1 MQIYSNKGRVK
12 LLLLVVA
19 LLIGLSTLYYTNL
32 LVKNL
37 SDREKKQIDLY
48 AKGLRFA
55 ISADNSGNMN
65 FLFESII
72 ENNNSIPVIL
82 ADENNKPLSSK
93 NIRLDS
99 TWSQKQQDAYL
110 LNQIEEMKSQYEPIM
125 VDYPGIN
132 LRNYIYYKNSKV
144 LTQLKYYPYI
154 QLVAISVFVL
164 ISYLAFSYS
173 RRSEQDKVW
182 VGMSKETAHQLGT
195 PLSGLM
201 AWTEILKQDERL
213 KDDAIIYEIE
223 KDINR
228 LATITERFSNIGS
241 LPSYKPEN
249 IHELISQIIDYLKN
263 RVGRNIDFQ
272 IVNNVSKPEIQLNRP
287 LFEWVIENIVKNAID
302 AMSGK
307 GKLSITLNAQ
317 GKQIVIDISDTGKGI
332 PKNQFEKVFQPGF
345 TTKQRGWGLG
355 LTLVKRIV
363 EEYHSGKIFVK
374 SSELGKGTTFR
385 IVL

>member
-1 MQIYSNKGRVK
+1 M
-12 LLLLVVA
+12 LLLLVA
-19 LLIGLSTLYYTNL
+19 LLIGLSTLYYTDI

-37 SDREKKQIDLY
+37 SEREKKQIDLY

-55 ISADNSGNMN
+55 ISSENSGNMN

-82 ADENNKPLSSK
+82 ADENSKPVSTK
-93 NIRLDS
+93 NVFVDS
-99 TWSQKQQDAYL
+99 TWTEKQKDRYL
-110 LNQIEEMKSQYEPIM
+110 QKQIEEMKSQYAPIV

-132 LRNYIYYKNSKV
+132 LKNYIYYKNSKL

-154 QLVAISVFVL
+154 QLVAISVFIL

-201 AWTEILKQDERL
+201 AWAEILKEDERI
-213 KDDAIIYEIE
+213 KNDGIIVEIE

-241 LPSYKPEN
+241 LPSYKTED
-249 IHELISQIIDYLKN
+249 IYELVSNIIDYLKH
-263 RVGRNIDFQ
+263 RVGRNIEFQ
-272 IVNNVSKPEIQLNRP
+272 VVNHLGKVELQINRA
-287 LFEWVIENIVKNAID
+287 LFEWVIENITKNAID
-302 AMSGK
+302 AMGGK
-307 GKLSITLNAQ
+307 GKLTITLSIVN
-317 GKQIVIDISDTGKGI
+317 KHTVIDITDSGKGI
-332 PKNQFEKVFQPGF
+332 PQNQFKKVFQPGF

-363 EEYHSGKIFVK
+363 EEYHQGKIFVK
-374 SSELGKGTTFR
+374 SSEIGRGTTFR

>member
-317 GKQIVIDISDTGKGI
+317 GKHIVIDISDTGKGI

>member
-1 MQIYSNKGRVK
+1 M
-12 LLLLVVA
+12 LLLLVA
-19 LLIGLSTLYYTNL
+19 LLIGLSTLYYTDV

-37 SDREKKQIDLY
+37 SEREKKQIDLY

-55 ISADNSGNMN
+55 ISSENSGNMN

-82 ADENNKPLSSK
+82 ADENSKPVSTK
-93 NIRLDS
+93 NVYIDS
-99 TWSQKQQDAYL
+99 TWTEKQKGKYL
-110 LNQIEEMKSQYEPIM
+110 QKQIEEMRSQYEPIV

-132 LRNYIYYKNSKV
+132 LKNYIYYKNSKL

-154 QLVAISVFVL
+154 QLVAISVFIL

-201 AWTEILKQDERL
+201 AWAEILKE
-213 KDDAIIYEIE
+213 DDRIKNDGIIAEIE

-241 LPSYKPEN
+241 LPSYKTED
-249 IHELISQIIDYLKN
+249 IYELVSHIIDYLKH
-263 RVGRNIDFQ
+263 RVGRNIEFQ
-272 IVNNVSKPEIQLNRP
+272 VINQLGKVELQINRA
-287 LFEWVIENIVKNAID
+287 LFEWVIENITKNAID
-302 AMSGK
+302 AMGGK
-307 GKLSITLNAQ
+307 GKLTITLSTIN
-317 GKQIVIDISDTGKGI
+317 KQTVIDITDTGKGI
-332 PKNQFEKVFQPGF
+332 PQNQFKKVFQPGF

-363 EEYHSGKIFVK
+363 EEYHEGKIFVK
-374 SSELGKGTTFR
+374 SSEIGKGTTFR

>member
-12 LLLLVVA
+12 VSLLVVA

-37 SDREKKQIDLY
+37 SEREKKQIDLY

-93 NIRLDS
+93 NIHLDS

-110 LNQIEEMKSQYEPIM
+110 LKQIEEMKSQYEPIV

-164 ISYLAFSYS
+164 ISYMAFSYS

-241 LPSYKPEN
+241 LPSYKSEN
-249 IHELISQIIDYLKN
+249 IHELITQIIDYLKN

-272 IVNNVSKPEIQLNRP
+272 IINNVAHPEIQLNKP

-307 GKLSITLNAQ
+307 GKLSITLNPQ
-317 GKQIVIDISDTGKGI
+317 GKHIVVDISDTGKGI

-363 EEYHSGKIFVK
+363 EEYHNGRIFVK
-374 SSELGKGTTFR
+374 ASELGKGTTFR
-385 IVL
+385 IIL